1 MVIGAFSDPMAMS
14 GSETGFATA
23 AAIAL
28 CARAVAGT
36 AGDAKARRA
45 AKAMR
50 QRTFNGYS
58 ETYWGKRRASSS
70 CGLLIIL
77 LVLRA
82 KGHLDRIAVDRE
94 LIAIHSW
101 VTGCAKVARRTG
113 CAGERAW
120 HRCSPERA
128 AADALDPEKCP
139 ATRPYDRRERGSLRR
154 KRRDRRMMMSTSSS
168 GIMWFNPGPTRRR
181 AH

>member
-1 MVIGAFSDPMAMS
+1 MVSTALRYFSESPLPMQRASIEAAAALMSSGNSRNTKRTLPVSIYFDRSIGNTFWPKAAQCGQLIEEYSVMVIGAFSDPMAMS

-82 KGHLDRIAVDRE
+82 KGHLD
-94 LIAIHSW
+94 
-101 VTGCAKVARRTG
+101 
-113 CAGERAW
+113 
-120 HRCSPERA
+120 
-128 AADALDPEKCP
+128 
-139 ATRPYDRRERGSLRR
+139 
-154 KRRDRRMMMSTSSS
+154 
-168 GIMWFNPGPTRRR
+168 
-181 AH
+181 